1 MSSRAR
7 TAHGSSVLAETGVAR
22 IAAVAALVIVAVALQ
37 STVLARL
44 TLLGVIPQ
52 LVLVVV
58 VCLAYLEGER
68 VGVVTGFFGGL
79 LQDLLLPQSI
89 VGLTALVY
97 TLIGYAVGIFRQYA
111 PAESVWAP
119 VFAVAIATTLSEFGY
134 ALMAVLMGQ
143 PWVSFEFTVKIV
155 GLVVLYNTLL
165 TPFAFPLVRKVAE
178 RFRPERIYR
187 W

>member
-1 MSSRAR
+1 MASVRSRAGLFPEVGWGR
-7 TAHGSSVLAETGVAR
+7 AAS
-22 IAAVAALVIVAVALQ
+22 IAAILVGALALQ
-37 STVLARL
+37 STVIAQV

-52 LVLVVV
+52 LVFIVV
-58 VCLAYLEGER
+58 VCLAFTDGPR
-68 VGVVTGFFGGL
+68 VGVVTAFAGGL

-97 TLIGYAVGIFRQYA
+97 VLIAYAVGSFREYSTT
-111 PAESVWAP
+111 ESVWAP
-119 VFAVAIATTLSEFGY
+119 VFVVALSSFLAEASY
-134 ALMAVLMGQ
+134 ALLAVILGQ
-143 PWVSFEFTVKIV
+143 PWVSFVFTAKVI

-165 TPFAFPLVRKVAE
+165 TPLIFPLVRRVAD